1 MDNCKTMILSQM
13 PTDIRQIFRKIDFDE
28 IEEIRFRAGRPMMVY
43 KRGQLFYIRKNS
55 ELTIVEQDAEPL
67 LKEDIT
73 RITSVFL
80 NSSVYAYLQDICSGF
95 ITLRGGHRVGLA
107 GKCVIK
113 NGQITNVTDISG
125 VNLRVAHAYPGC
137 AQRLSN
143 KLIEAGR
150 PLNTLLIA
158 PPQCGK
164 TTYLRDLTRIFSQT
178 VKVTVVDERSE
189 IAAMSGGV
197 PQFDLGPQTDVL
209 DRFPK
214 AEGMMM
220 ALRSLSPQLL
230 VIDEIGSKQDVQAVQ
245 QVLNAG
251 CKLFASVHG
260 YDLDSVRV
268 AKPSLLQCFEQAVVL
283 GRPYGFPEIVQIEK
297 MG

>member
-1 MDNCKTMILSQM
+1 MDNCKTIILSQM
-13 PTDIRQIFRKIDFDE
+13 PTDIRQTFRGVDFE
-28 IEEIRFRAGRPMMVY
+28 KIEEIRFRAGRPMMIY
-43 KRGQLFYIRKNS
+43 KRKQLFYVKKS
-55 ELTIVEQDAEPL
+55 GELTTLESAAERL
-67 LKEDIT
+67 LKEDIA

-107 GKCVIK
+107 GKCVMK

-137 AQRLSN
+137 AQALSSRLMQDG
-143 KLIEAGR
+143 KL
-150 PLNTLLIA
+150 LNTLLIA

-164 TTYLRDLTRIFSQT
+164 TTYLRDLTRIFSQH
-178 VKVTVVDERSE
+178 VKATVVDERSE
-189 IAAMSGGV
+189 LAAMNDGM

-220 ALRSLSPQLL
+220 ALRSLSPELL
-230 VIDEIGSKQDVQAVQ
+230 VIDEIGTEKDVQAVQ
-245 QVLNAG
+245 HVLNAG

-260 YDLDSVRV
+260 YDLASIRM
-268 AKPSLLQCFEQAVVL
+268 AKPHLLQCFEQIVVL
-283 GRPYGFPEIVQIEK
+283 GRPFGLPDVIQIEK
-297 MG
+297 LG

>member
-1 MDNCKTMILSQM
+1 MDNCKVMILSQM
-13 PTDIRQIFRKIDFDE
+13 PTDIRQTFRHICFDE
-28 IEEIRFRAGRPMMVY
+28 IEEIRFRVGRPMMIY
-43 KRGQLFYIRKNS
+43 KREQLFYVKKS
-55 ELTIVEQDAEPL
+55 GELTTMESAAERL

-73 RITSVFL
+73 RLTSVFL

-95 ITLRGGHRVGLA
+95 ITLKGGHRVGLA
-107 GKCVIK
+107 GKCVMK

-125 VNLRVAHAYPGC
+125 VNLRVAQAYPGC
-137 AQRLSN
+137 AQTLSG
-143 KLIEAGR
+143 KLMQDDKL
-150 PLNTLLIA
+150 LNTLLIA

-164 TTYLRDLTRIFSQT
+164 TTYLRDLTRIFSQH

-189 IAAMSGGV
+189 LAAMHDGM

-214 AEGMMM
+214 AEGMKM

-230 VIDEIGSKQDVQAVQ
+230 VIDEIGTQQDVQAVQ
-245 QVLNAG
+245 HVLNAG

-260 YDLDSVRV
+260 YDLASVRA
-268 AKPSLLQCFEQAVVL
+268 AKPFLLQCFEQVVVL
-283 GRPYGFPEIVQIEK
+283 GRPFGVPNVIHIEK
-297 MG
+297 LG